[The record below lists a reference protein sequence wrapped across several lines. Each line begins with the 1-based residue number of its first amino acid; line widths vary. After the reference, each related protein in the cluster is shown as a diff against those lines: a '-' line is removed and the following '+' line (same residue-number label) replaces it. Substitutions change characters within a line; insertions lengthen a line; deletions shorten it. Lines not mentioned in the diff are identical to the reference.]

1 MQCASARDIVAPG
14 WAAHVTTFP
23 SRLLQPAG
31 ETNGPSASSSSGP
44 SRMLSGSRISRLPIT
59 RTLLKPRLVR
69 VVEAVLRT
77 TEVVRE
83 AAEGCASLVG
93 QLSAGNHEAE
103 ESQRPQAPVCRIEH
117 SAAPDIV
124 SLYGRIPRV

>member
-1 MQCASARDIVAPG
+1 MQCASGRDIVAPAVG
-14 WAAHVTTFP
+14 GTRHHLSFESAAARRRDKRPNFTSLTHAQ
-23 SRLLQPAG
+23 RLAD
-31 ETNGPSASSSSGP
+31 EF
-44 SRMLSGSRISRLPIT
+44 RDCPIT
-59 RTLLKPRLVR
+59 RTLLKPRMVG

-83 AAEGCASLVG
+83 AAEACASLVG